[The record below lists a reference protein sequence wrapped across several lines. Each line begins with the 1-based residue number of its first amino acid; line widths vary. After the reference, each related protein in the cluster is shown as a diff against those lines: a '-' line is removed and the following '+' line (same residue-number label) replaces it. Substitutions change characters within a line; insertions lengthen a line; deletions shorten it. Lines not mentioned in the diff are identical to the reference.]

1 EQVAAARRGQLAEP
15 QGVEDRHGPGAHR
28 EDVAEDPT
36 DTGGGALDRL
46 YCRGVVVALH
56 LERHRPALADVHDPG
71 VLAGPLE
78 DARPGRR
85 QAPEQGLRV
94 LVAAVLA
101 PQRAEHAGLGH
112 VRLAAQPLDDQ
123 VVLLGREAELGG
135 SVAQRGPGDGSA
147 HAAAAST
154 ASRREP
160 STYRPS
166 S

>member
-1 EQVAAARRGQLAEP
+1 
-15 QGVEDRHGPGAHR
+15 
-28 EDVAEDPT
+28 
-36 DTGGGALDRL
+36 
-46 YCRGVVVALH
+46 
-56 LERHRPALADVHDPG
+56 
-71 VLAGPLE
+71 
-78 DARPGRR
+78 
-85 QAPEQGLRV
+85 V

-166 S
+166 SSPRSGSTARSGCGIIPMTFPASFTMPAIDRAEPFTFASGVTSPEGSQ